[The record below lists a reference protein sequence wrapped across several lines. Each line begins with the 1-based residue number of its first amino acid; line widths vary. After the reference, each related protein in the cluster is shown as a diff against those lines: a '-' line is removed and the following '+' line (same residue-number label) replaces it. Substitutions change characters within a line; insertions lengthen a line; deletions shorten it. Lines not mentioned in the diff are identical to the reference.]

1 MNPDIG
7 TSEYLADSSSEE
19 INLNLSSFK
28 LSSIK
33 KNDSSMKNIYNSD
46 LMKSREKIRKEVKSI
61 ETDQTKVYDSDFFIT
76 KSLTSSEKR
85 ENSSS

>member
-7 TSEYLADSSSEE
+7 TSEDLADSSSEE

-61 ETDQTKVYDSDFFIT
+61 ETDQTKVYDSDFFIK